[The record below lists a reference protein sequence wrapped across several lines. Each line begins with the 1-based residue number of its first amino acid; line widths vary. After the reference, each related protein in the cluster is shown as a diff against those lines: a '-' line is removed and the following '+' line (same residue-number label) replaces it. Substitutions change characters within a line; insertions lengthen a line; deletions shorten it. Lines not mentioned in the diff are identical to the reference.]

1 MQFVRKDSFFG
12 LGWMLNTL
20 CQFLCLSKYRVTNL
34 NPVKIQLMKLLSSI
48 MEVKKKKSVCVIGSY
63 DRMFSYKH
71 SMILFHEMDSWKPR
85 QRLYFSSYFCIQVW
99 TCALRMSRRMN
110 RSICT
115 LLMGLLQRT
124 QSVTPIHLIV
134 WISDNVTVV
143 NL

>member
-12 LGWMLNTL
+12 LGWMPNTL
-20 CQFLCLSKYRVTNL
+20 CRFLCLSKYRVTNL
-34 NPVKIQLMKLLSSI
+34 NPVKIQLKKLLSLI
-48 MEVKKKKSVCVIGSY
+48 MEVKKKSVCDTGAY
-63 DRMFSYKH
+63 DRIFSYKH
-71 SMILFHEMDSWKPR
+71 CMILFHEMDSWKPR
-85 QRLYFSSYFCIQVW
+85 QRLYFSSCFCIQVW

-110 RSICT
+110 RSIYT

-134 WISDNVTVV
+134 RISDNVTVV